1 MIRAGTLHAMSC
13 DCADCHVAAGPHA
26 PRAASTPILTGA
38 GATLAIA
45 TAASASGAGDWPAA
59 AVAIALALPLAI
71 ATICAGRKG

>member
-1 MIRAGTLHAMSC
+1 MIRAGTLHAMTC
-13 DCADCHVAAGPHA
+13 DCADCRATAGPHA
-26 PRAASTPILTGA
+26 ARAASTPMLTGV

-71 ATICAGRKG
+71 ATIRTGRGA